1 VEAVRFDTYY
11 RYVDLTRHARDRKL
25 VRGVVCEID
34 LPEGATL
41 IGDTPR
47 KVLGQLEG
55 RSGKPSS
62 PSGWAG
68 QATDVTDDRSGRV
81 AGTRHSR
88 HDAAHHSQTRPRGH
102 RGNCGYSLNCIRL

>member
-1 VEAVRFDTYY
+1 MVQNSGWLPT
-11 RYVDLTRHARDRKL
+11 DLTRHARDRKL
-25 VRGVVCEID
+25 VRGVVCEIG

-47 KVLGQLEG
+47 KLVGQLEG

-68 QATDVTDDRSGRV
+68 QAADVTDDRLRV
-81 AGTRHSR
+81 EWLVQGEPGMTVRLSAKHDRAGTVEVLV
-88 HDAAHHSQTRPRGH
+88 T
-102 RGNCGYSLNCIRL
+102 L